1 MNELELLNEIKKYQF
16 YAVELNLY
24 LDNFP
29 NNEEAL
35 NDYNKISKKLDRLIF
50 NYEENFGPLKNFGA
64 AYIENPIA
72 WTSSRW
78 PWENY

>member
-35 NDYNKISKKLDRLIF
+35 NDYNKISKKLDILII

-64 AYIENPIA
+64 AYIEIPIA

-78 PWENY
+78 PWDNY

>member
-64 AYIENPIA
+64 AYIVIPIA

>member
-64 AYIENPIA
+64 AYIENPMA
-72 WTSSRW
+72 WTSSPW

>member
-64 AYIENPIA
+64 AYIENPTA
-72 WTSSRW
+72 WTSSPW